1 MRSDLSRRIRI
12 LGDEHAMSNVLS
24 IITSNQLQISA
35 QQGQHQE
42 TLKFLDALGQLL
54 HAQQY
59 EITGIRDDYPHH
71 LTIIAQAVPVGRS

>member
-12 LGDEHAMSNVLS
+12 LGYEHAMGNVLS
-24 IITSNQLQISA
+24 IITESQLQISV
-35 QQGQHQE
+35 QQGQHQD

-59 EITGIRDDYPHH
+59 EITSIRDDYPH
-71 LTIIAQAVPVGRS
+71 LTIIAQAVELSRP